1 MLPRAEDVTPD
12 GQLAGES
19 ADTVRRQLD
28 LVETRLLEASRG
40 RTALVSEKSGHII
53 SAGGKR
59 FRPLLVLLASHFG
72 APAAE
77 IDEDRLI
84 DAAVV
89 VELTHVASLY
99 HDDVMDEAELRRGA
113 PSANSRW
120 GNLQAILIGD
130 LLFARASS
138 VVSALG
144 TEYVKIQ
151 ADTFARLVHGQLA
164 ETVGPADGGD
174 PLAHYLQVV
183 SDKTASLIATSARF
197 GAMVSGAS
205 AAVVEALTEFGEVIG
220 TAFQLSDDII
230 DVTSDTTG
238 KVPGIDLREGI
249 PTLPT
254 LLLGDAAEDLE
265 LRAMIAEDLSE
276 DAKLAEVL
284 QRLRAHPVID
294 KARAEVARRA
304 DQARALLEPLPPGDS
319 RDALFA
325 LCDQVVTRT
334 S

>member
-120 GNLQAILIGD
+120 G
-130 LLFARASS
+130 
-138 VVSALG
+138 
-144 TEYVKIQ
+144 TC
-151 ADTFARLVHGQLA
+151 
-164 ETVGPADGGD
+164 
-174 PLAHYLQVV
+174 
-183 SDKTASLIATSARF
+183 
-197 GAMVSGAS
+197 
-205 AAVVEALTEFGEVIG
+205 
-220 TAFQLSDDII
+220 
-230 DVTSDTTG
+230 
-238 KVPGIDLREGI
+238 
-249 PTLPT
+249 
-254 LLLGDAAEDLE
+254 
-265 LRAMIAEDLSE
+265 
-276 DAKLAEVL
+276 
-284 QRLRAHPVID
+284 
-294 KARAEVARRA
+294 RR
-304 DQARALLEPLPPGDS
+304 S
-319 RDALFA
+319 
-325 LCDQVVTRT
+325 
-334 S
+334 